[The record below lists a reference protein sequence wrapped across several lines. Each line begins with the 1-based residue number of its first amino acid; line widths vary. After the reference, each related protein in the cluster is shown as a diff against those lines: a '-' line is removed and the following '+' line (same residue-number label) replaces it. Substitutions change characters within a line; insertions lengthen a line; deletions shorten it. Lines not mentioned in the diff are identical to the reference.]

1 MTDEDFAKF
10 EFTQD
15 AIVDK
20 YHLNEKKHAEI
31 KEMRDKNLTEIQ
43 INKNLRETMRDR
55 KYAVIFK
62 N

>member
-1 MTDEDFAKF
+1 MTDADFAKF

-31 KEMRDKNLTEIQ
+31 KEMRDRNLTEIQ
-43 INKNLRETMRDR
+43 IKKNLRESMHDR
-55 KYAVIFK
+55 KFGVMS
-62 N
+62 